1 VKKVEPAQILGLEVF
16 TQTSFQLVRRE
27 EMKAKRQTP
36 SIQELDIAPVSSMI
50 EIEVPDLLQCYIERR
65 KLRAVLEDWC
75 PRIPGLFLYYP
86 GHRHVPPGLK
96 ALIEVVKELNRSH
109 STASRP
115 D

>member
-1 VKKVEPAQILGLEVF
+1 VAEAATLGLGIAYVN
-16 TQTSFQLVRRE
+16 E
-27 EMKAKRQTP
+27 E
-36 SIQELDIAPVSSMI
+36 IARP
-50 EIEVPDLLQCYIERR
+50 YTERR

-96 ALIEVVKELNRSH
+96 ALIEVVKELNRPH